1 MLPIADMLNAQGFT
15 VVAIDAAKHGDRS
28 FCTSGQTQI
37 NLGGNLFN
45 QCAGSNVCT
54 PLLPVGAQGDTN
66 PIGTCAP
73 DAFNYLPVSTSCL
86 NPATGC
92 NWGGA
97 AGVPAVSSNYLVTAN
112 FFRTRDTLRQDII
125 DQSQLVRA
133 VAFVP
138 SGAPPTGHN
147 LFDYMVVRGFVIDPG
162 VVYFMGQS
170 LGAIQ
175 GTADVAANPRISKA
189 VLNVGGGTIV
199 DIFTTSPAFVATTNA
214 LLAQLGVTPGTPGFL
229 QFLVVAKTVLD
240 PADPVNFAGHL
251 QANTL
256 PNLLANP
263 NGSVAQTAKSILTQA
278 AYCDQVVPNPWNFVL
293 DSNAG
298 STPMLLDP
306 SFGGPGTFQLFYKD
320 NGAPP
325 NLTNCPAPPG
335 TGGTVPA
342 TSVSHGFLLDF
353 ADAAITARAQ
363 SDATAFL
370 KAGTLPTS
378 LVVLP

>member
-1 MLPIADMLNAQGFT
+1 
-15 VVAIDAAKHGDRS
+15 
-28 FCTSGQTQI
+28 
-37 NLGGNLFN
+37 
-45 QCAGSNVCT
+45 
-54 PLLPVGAQGDTN
+54 
-66 PIGTCAP
+66 
-73 DAFNYLPVSTSCL
+73 
-86 NPATGC
+86 
-92 NWGGA
+92 
-97 AGVPAVSSNYLVTAN
+97 
-112 FFRTRDTLRQDII
+112 
-125 DQSQLVRA
+125 
-133 VAFVP
+133 
-138 SGAPPTGHN
+138 
-147 LFDYMVVRGFVIDPG
+147 
-162 VVYFMGQS
+162 
-170 LGAIQ
+170 
-175 GTADVAANPRISKA
+175 
-189 VLNVGGGTIV
+189 
-199 DIFTTSPAFVATTNA
+199 
-214 LLAQLGVTPGTPGFL
+214 
-229 QFLVVAKTVLD
+229 VVAKTVLD

-263 NGSVAQTAKSILTQA
+263 NGTVAQTAKAILTQA

-370 KAGTLPTS
+370 KAGTLPNS